1 MRNLVD
7 LVTHGLDAERS
18 WDLSWSPDGKNLAFF
33 SYKDPNY
40 RLWVVPAKG
49 GELLELAKDDPA
61 DKFYLYWSP
70 DGKKLSYA
78 SYRFVRVRT
87 GAIWEA
93 DVEELL
99 SKME

>member
-1 MRNLVD
+1 MYL
-7 LVTHGLDAERS
+7 LKEA
-18 WDLSWSPDGKNLAFF
+18 
-33 SYKDPNY
+33 
-40 RLWVVPAKG
+40 
-49 GELLELAKDDPA
+49 GELLELAKDDPG

-99 SKME
+99 SKMD